1 MKAGGGTAA
10 AAVGAAGGQLAG
22 GAAALGAAV
31 GEQPHLDCPICLSTL
46 ADPFVTP
53 CGHTFCYGCISAH
66 LAAAK
71 NCPSC
76 LRYLTKDLIYPN
88 FLLAKVRLLVPGPT
102 APLLHRVRAPLPR
115 ASLAPQVQL
124 ALSHCPALRP
134 SLQIVQ
140 QAQAAPSLRA
150 SAFDLIERCIREGED
165 ELTLAQIDALLGLLR
180 ERKRAAE
187 QCERD
192 NNMGLLLHFLQ
203 RSRCAS
209 HLGGSGQGGLG

>member
-88 FLLAKVRLLVPGPT
+88 FLLAKVRLLVPRPHCSSAPQSPRT
-102 APLLHRVRAPLPR
+102 AAPGVACTPR
-115 ASLAPQVQL
+115 AAGPLTL
-124 ALSHCPALRP
+124 PALRP

-203 RSRCAS
+203 RSRCAP